1 MPMKADD
8 PNFKGFRAPQYT
20 QVPNEVFDHLL
31 PDMDE
36 TELRVTLVAIR
47 KTLGWHKVRDA
58 ISLSTFVELTG
69 LSRQGV
75 LDGIEKAKS
84 RGTLVEV
91 GKGKRG
97 INIYELVITDDQSNQ
112 LTSLLSRPELVKSV
126 DQSDTLTSLTS
137 RPTKER
143 NIKKPEKEKEH
154 IALTSAAII
163 DTWLKTQDAIKPNA
177 FKIKHNHDLAKAMIE
192 KGITP
197 EDVTGYIR
205 WRRSDDF
212 WDKFL
217 SLDHISENVMS
228 WKKQTTPTPPPAP
241 AYVYE
246 EPEDLITPE
255 QQQQLD
261 DLIQGLVD
269 KTNARL
275 RKW

>member
-36 TELRVTLVAIR
+36 TELRVTLIAIR
-47 KTLGWHKVRDA
+47 KTLGWHKTRDA

-75 LDGIEKAKS
+75 LDGIEKAKA

-97 INIYELVITDDQSNQ
+97 INIYELVITEDQSNQ
-112 LTSLLSRPELVKSV
+112 LTSLMSRPVPVNSV
-126 DQSDTLTSLTS
+126 DQSYASTSLTS

-154 IALTSAAII
+154 PALNSAAII

-177 FKIKHNHDLAKAMIE
+177 FKIKHNHELARALITQ
-192 KGITP
+192 GITSQDIK
-197 EDVTGYIR
+197 EYIC
-205 WRRSDDF
+205 WRRSDEF
-212 WDKFL
+212 WNKFL
-217 SLDHISENVMS
+217 SLEHVAENIIV
-228 WKKQTTPTPPPAP
+228 WKRNNAPPP
-241 AYVYE
+241 V
-246 EPEDLITPE
+246 EPVDAGYTGEDVVIIPDGYFDNILKR
-255 QQQQLD
+255 
-261 DLIQGLVD
+261 G
-269 KTNARL
+269 
-275 RKW
+275 